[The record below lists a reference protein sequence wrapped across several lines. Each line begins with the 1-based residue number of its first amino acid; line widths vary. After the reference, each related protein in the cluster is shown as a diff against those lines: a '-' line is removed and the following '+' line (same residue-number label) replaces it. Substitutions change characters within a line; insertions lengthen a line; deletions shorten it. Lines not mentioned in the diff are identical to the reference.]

1 VSSWRI
7 ETTTKFDKSIRKL
20 DRVVATRI
28 IAYLEDLLTL
38 EDPRQRGKGLT
49 GDRAGYWRYRIGDY
63 RVIAEIH
70 DRALVILAI
79 DVSHRSTAYDHRPPG
94 D

>member
-70 DRALVILAI
+70 DSALVILAI
-79 DVSHRSTAYDHRPPG
+79 DVPHRSTA
-94 D
+94 

>member
-20 DRVVATRI
+20 DRVIATRI

-70 DRALVILAI
+70 DSALVILAI
-79 DVSHRSTAYDHRPPG
+79 DASHRSTA
-94 D
+94 